1 MNNISNRVGGFGM
14 DMDGLEESPDTER
27 APAPTKQ
34 DFKALIA
41 RIDAACAGIDTV
53 YPQLIEVA
61 MPFDRELARK
71 IESAQQADRELLTY
85 VKSKV
90 EAQQVLP
97 SFVVAGLLGSR

>member
-27 APAPTKQ
+27 AAPTKQ
-34 DFKALIA
+34 DFKDLIA

-71 IESAQQADRELLTY
+71 IESARQADRELLAY
-85 VKSKV
+85 VRSKV
-90 EAQQVLP
+90 EAQEALP
-97 SFVVAGLLGSR
+97 SFVVAGLLGGR